1 MVQELNIRMSI
12 LTQSGRA
19 AIAASI
25 KEQPIHLAWGS
36 GDANW
41 ESSHTVEKIFSADG
55 KITLDHHPVKDVK
68 VFTGQTSYQS
78 SVDYTVDSSTG
89 VIQRTENSS
98 IAAGVTI
105 EYTQDTPP
113 EPITSEKLINEL
125 GRRVADEVLFCSGD
139 ENGELITPSGRFKP
153 SSVPTNNLY
162 LKFTFDFT
170 DAANQVIR
178 ELGVMVGTKV
188 KENLPP
194 GQRYFEP
201 KDVES
206 PGILLILERTVPLI
220 RTEETRESFTIVA
233 TF

>member
-1 MVQELNIRMSI
+1 MSI

-25 KEQPIHLAWGS
+25 KKQVIHLAWGT

-41 ESSHTVEKIFSADG
+41 ESSHQVAKVFIEGEIA
-55 KITLDHHPVKDVK
+55 LDHHTIKDVR
-68 VFTGQTSYQS
+68 VFTGQTTYQRS
-78 SVDYTVDSSTG
+78 IDYTVDSSAG

-98 IAAGVTI
+98 ITANSAVTV
-105 EYTQDTPP
+105 EYIQSTPP
-113 EPITSEKLINEL
+113 EPINATKLINEV
-125 GRRVADEVLFCSGD
+125 GRRTVDEVLFCTGD
-139 ENGELITPSGRFKP
+139 ENGELITPSGRFRP
-153 SSVPTNNLY
+153 SNVPTNNLY

-188 KENLPP
+188 KGKVPP

-201 KDVES
+201 QDIED
-206 PGILLILERTVPLI
+206 PGILLVLEHTVPLI
-220 RTEETRESFTIVA
+220 RTSATRETFSFVV

>member
-1 MVQELNIRMSI
+1 MSI

-41 ESSHTVEKIFSADG
+41 ESSHQVEKVFVEDEIA
-55 KITLDHHPVKDVK
+55 LDHHPIKDVK
-68 VFTGQTSYQS
+68 VFIGQTTYQP

-89 VIQRTENSS
+89 LIKRTENSS
-98 IAAGVTI
+98 IPVSDKVTVQ
-105 EYTQDTPP
+105 YTESTPP
-113 EPITSEKLINEL
+113 EPINSIKLLNEL
-125 GRRVADEVLFCSGD
+125 GRRTADEVLFCTGD
-139 ENGELITPSGRFKP
+139 ENGELITPSGRFRP
-153 SSVPTNNLY
+153 SNVPTNNLY

-170 DAANQVIR
+170 NAANQVIR

-188 KENLPP
+188 KEELPI

-201 KDVES
+201 KDIEDH
-206 PGILLILERTVPLI
+206 GILLVLEHTVPLI
-220 RTEETRESFTIVA
+220 RTSATRETFSFVV

>member
-1 MVQELNIRMSI
+1 VSI

-25 KEQPIHLAWGS
+25 KEQVIHLAWGS

-41 ESSHTVEKIFSADG
+41 ESSHQIEKVFVEGEIA
-55 KITLDHHPVKDVK
+55 LDHHPIKDVK
-68 VFTGQTSYQS
+68 VFIGQTTYQPS
-78 SVDYTVDSSTG
+78 IDYIVDSSTG
-89 VIQRTENSS
+89 VIKRTENSS
-98 IAAGVTI
+98 IRANSAVTV
-105 EYTQDTPP
+105 EYSESTPP
-113 EPITSEKLINEL
+113 ELITSEKLLNEL
-125 GRRVADEVLFCSGD
+125 GRRTADEVLFCTGD
-139 ENGELITPSGRFKP
+139 ENGELLTPSGKFRP
-153 SSVPTNNLY
+153 SNVPTNNLF

-188 KENLPP
+188 KEGLPI

-201 KDVES
+201 KDVEN
-206 PGILLILERTVPLI
+206 PGILLVLEHTVPLI
-220 RTEETRESFTIVA
+220 RTSATRETFSFVV

>member
-1 MVQELNIRMSI
+1 MSI

-25 KEQPIHLAWGS
+25 KEQPLHLAWGS

-41 ESSHTVEKIFSADG
+41 ESSHRVEKTFTNGEIM
-55 KITLDHHPVKDVK
+55 LDHSPVKNVK
-68 VFTGQTSYQS
+68 VFTGETIYQP
-78 SVDYTVDSSTG
+78 SVDYLVDSNTG
-89 VIQRTENSS
+89 MIKCLENSP
-98 IAAGVTI
+98 IAASSIVTV
-105 EYTQDTPP
+105 EYTQSTPP
-113 EPITSEKLINEL
+113 ELITSTKLLKEV
-125 GRRVADEVLFCSGD
+125 GRRVVDEVLFCTGD

-153 SSVPTNNLY
+153 SNVPTNNLY

-188 KENLPP
+188 KEA
-194 GQRYFEP
+194 GKRYFEP
-201 KDVES
+201 QDIENF
-206 PGILLILERTVPLI
+206 GILLILEHTVPLI
-220 RTEETRESFTIVA
+220 RTAATRETFSFVV